1 MSKGVDDHT
10 PGSVTYVPP
19 VLICVMTW
27 SLHGL
32 QCADLRPH
40 ATVMEIKSANG
51 TKTQTFL

>member
-1 MSKGVDDHT
+1 MSKGLDDHT

-32 QCADLRPH
+32 QCVDLRPH